1 MIVIENNVGATSRKG
16 VSRFFGSIVGGV
28 LVFGAISLIS
38 WGGDRWVIGTDSTG
52 VAIIAPGVLY
62 TTRYGIGP
70 LSSEALDARAMQ
82 TLSSAGTTPGG
93 RALARSCSPCSPLS
107 ATC

>member
-1 MIVIENNVGATSRKG
+1 M
-16 VSRFFGSIVGGV
+16 
-28 LVFGAISLIS
+28 VFGAISLIS

-70 LSSEALDARAMQ
+70 LSSEGLDAGTTQ
-82 TLSSAGTTPGG
+82 TLSSAGTTPGVAAWAG
-93 RALARSCSPCSPLS
+93 
-107 ATC
+107 